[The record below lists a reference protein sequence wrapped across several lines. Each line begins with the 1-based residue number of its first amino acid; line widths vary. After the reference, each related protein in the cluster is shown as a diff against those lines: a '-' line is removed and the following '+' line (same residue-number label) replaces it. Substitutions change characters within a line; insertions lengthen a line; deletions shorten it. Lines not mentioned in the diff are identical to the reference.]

1 MFCLL
6 MHFGRP
12 GASSCQHADGQN
24 LEQHAM
30 RGIKQ
35 IQLQGALLPLVAV
48 RVKAC
53 PIV

>member
-24 LEQHAM
+24 VEQHAM
-30 RGIKQ
+30 RDIKQ
-35 IQLQGALLPLVAV
+35 IQLPEIGHRAHSCRWLRFV
-48 RVKAC
+48 
-53 PIV
+53 